1 MPAAPPKLQA
11 IPTNIITGFLGVG
24 KTTAILHLLKHK
36 PQDERWAV
44 LVNEFGEVGIDGSI
58 LAGSNAKEGDV
69 FIREVPGGCMCC
81 AAGLP
86 MQIAL
91 NRLLSKARPHRLL
104 IEPTGLGHPAEI
116 IALLRSEFYRPVLDL
131 RATLTLLDTRQF
143 GDARYAQ
150 NAVFQQQLA
159 VADVLVANKSDLV
172 DSGQVEELQRFCT
185 THYPEKPLY
194 FTRFGQLDR
203 LWLNLPNHSPLAPAT
218 DREPVFASV
227 DLPQA
232 LPECGFVQ
240 LDNRGD
246 GYFSSG
252 WIFNADFVFDYATL
266 FALLSG
272 ATEER
277 LKGVF
282 ITDRGIY
289 AFNKNGAVLTEMEL
303 DDASDT
309 RIEIIQADAIDSALW
324 QSRLLAAC
332 CPQAQQRYESTIQ
345 SYT

>member
-1 MPAAPPKLQA
+1 MPATPEKLQA

-58 LAGSNAKEGDV
+58 LAGSNTKDGDV
-69 FIREVPGGCMCC
+69 FVREVPGGCMCC

-91 NRLLSKARPHRLL
+91 NRLLSKARPHRVL

-131 RATLTLLDTRQF
+131 RATLTLLDTQRF
-143 GDARYAQ
+143 GDPRYAE
-150 NAVFQQQLA
+150 NATFQQQLEI
-159 VADVLVANKSDLV
+159 ADVLVANKSDIAEP
-172 DSGQVEELQRFCT
+172 GQADNLQRYCNI
-185 THYPEKPLY
+185 HYPQKPLY
-194 FTRFGQLDR
+194 FSRFAQLDP
-203 LWLNLPNHSPLAPAT
+203 LWLDLSNHSSIAPSTAQT
-218 DREPVFASV
+218 PVFASV

-240 LDNRGD
+240 MDNRAD
-246 GYFSSG
+246 DYFSSG
-252 WIFNADFVFDYATL
+252 WIFNADFVFDYAAL

-289 AFNKNGAVLTEMEL
+289 AFNKNGDILTEIEL
-303 DDASDT
+303 DDAQDT
-309 RIEIIQADAIDSALW
+309 RIEIIHAHAIDSPLW

-332 CPQAQQRYESTIQ
+332 CGLPLQPHESTIQ